1 MEGVTEGAMLT
12 PGPPCRP
19 GAAVRTAHTPAGGS
33 ERVHACAFPVGPP
46 PPPPRDPCP
55 LAAESSHSR
64 RGIGAEPGDHRPPSC
79 CRWAQLISCVSPVD
93 TQSYYQA
100 VNPGFSHLQSPG
112 TG

>member
-46 PPPPRDPCP
+46 PPPPVTLALWLPRALTADGASGRDQVTIASHPAVAGP
-55 LAAESSHSR
+55 SSY
-64 RGIGAEPGDHRPPSC
+64 
-79 CRWAQLISCVSPVD
+79 PV
-93 TQSYYQA
+93 
-100 VNPGFSHLQSPG
+100 
-112 TG
+112 